1 MTKNENEFLKKMAGK
16 DVPKVNESNEPKVIV
31 KEEPKKKPNVNT
43 NVTTNENDDIASIV
57 DAFYQKQNEK
67 ELKQDIAGNYTLVI
81 KHAIMERLDEL
92 AEHYPRG
99 FKSDLVNEA
108 LETFV
113 SLYEKKPLPEKRKKR
128 GRR

>member
-1 MTKNENEFLKKMAGK
+1 MGNNKIKKIVGGFN
-16 DVPKVNESNEPKVIV
+16 DNDRSNEAPKKPINEVA
-31 KEEPKKKPNVNT
+31 KEEPNKNTNVNT
-43 NVTTNENDDIASIV
+43 NETDNIEAIV
-57 DAFYQKQNEK
+57 EEFYKKQNEK
-67 ELKQDIAGNYTLVI
+67 QLKQDISGNYTLVV
-81 KHAIMERLDEL
+81 KHDLMERLDKL